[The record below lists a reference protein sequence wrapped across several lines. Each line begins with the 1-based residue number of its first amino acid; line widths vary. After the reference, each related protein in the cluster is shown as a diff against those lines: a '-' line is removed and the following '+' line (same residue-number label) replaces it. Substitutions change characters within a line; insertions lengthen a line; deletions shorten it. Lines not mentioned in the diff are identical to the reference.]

1 VRQLAVAIARL
12 YAESEEGATAPAE
25 PAGA

>member
-12 YAESEEGATAPAE
+12 YAESEEQAARPALT
-25 PAGA
+25 AGA

>member
-12 YAESEEGATAPAE
+12 YAESEEQALRPAE